1 MEEEKKSD
9 DLKEFISTARTGR
22 RNALTDGES
31 KEDPTSQEIA
41 KKMESM
47 AIEETKQEGEEEK
60 S

>member
-1 MEEEKKSD
+1 VYTFDYS
-9 DLKEFISTARTGR
+9 
-22 RNALTDGES
+22 NALTDGES